1 MLLTINFIG
10 QKTLTFNQVLP
21 LLFSTIAITIF
32 LGVVFTNKNINL
44 DFPDKLKDD
53 HEAQVFVGLLLCFG
67 FSWLTQM
74 LHLSAAIG
82 ALIGGIIIAKS
93 NSTQWLEAKLIPFRV
108 FFLSL
113 FFLSIGLQI
122 NVDFLIHHLDL
133 IFLVVAIIL
142 FVNSAINALVFRLL
156 RVSWRNSIYAGALL
170 SQIGEF
176 SLVLCIVAKT
186 QNLVNDF
193 WYQLTLTV
201 IAATMLMT
209 AIWINIIRTFIYKQ
223 ASHLRNTGKYIYR
236 NIKNISKAAN

>member
-1 MLLTINFIG
+1 MI
-10 QKTLTFNQVLP
+10 
-21 LLFSTIAITIF
+21 LFA
-32 LGVVFTNKNINL
+32 
-44 DFPDKLKDD
+44 
-53 HEAQVFVGLLLCFG
+53 
-67 FSWLTQM
+67 FSQ
-74 LHLSAAIG
+74 
-82 ALIGGIIIAKS
+82 
-93 NSTQWLEAKLIPFRV
+93 N

-122 NVDFLIHHLDL
+122 NVSFLIHHLDL
-133 IFLVVAIIL
+133 IFLIVAIIL
-142 FVNSAINALVFRLL
+142 LVNSAINALVFRLL
-156 RVSWRNSIYAGALL
+156 KVSGRDSIYAGALL

-223 ASHLRNTGKYIYR
+223 ATHLRNTGKYIYR
-236 NIKNISKAAN
+236 NIKKINKVAN